1 MTRRYLLSIVANNR
15 IGVLPAITGAI
26 HELGG
31 DMQEASQT
39 AMHGVLS
46 MVLVADF
53 PEHYDSQ
60 VIVDHISGV
69 ARPFEAA
76 VTVRT
81 PSLNGDLEAHPAPT
95 TERFFLVLNG
105 DDTPGLIRQVTAR
118 LAAESIDIAD
128 LYAVREAV
136 GGPVLMVF
144 ELAVPEQADLAPLRG
159 ELESLGNPDGLAVE
173 LQHESFFNAG
183 NVLRPVRLAKAART
197 APLTPQPQSP
207 TV

>member
-1 MTRRYLLSIVANNR
+1 MTRRHLLSIVANNR

-53 PEHYDSQ
+53 PDRYDSQ

-69 ARPFEAA
+69 ARPFNAA
-76 VTVRT
+76 VSVRI
-81 PSLNGDLEAHPAPT
+81 PHHDVELEAHRVDP
-95 TERFFLVLNG
+95 TERFFLTLNG
-105 DDTPGLIRQVTAR
+105 DDTPGLIRQVTSR
-118 LAAESIDIAD
+118 LAAESIDITD
-128 LYAVREAV
+128 LYAVRENA

-144 ELAVPEQADLAPLRG
+144 ELAVPDQADLAPLRG
-159 ELESLGNPDGLAVE
+159 ELESLGNPDGLSVE
-173 LQHESFFNAG
+173 LQHESMFTGKNFP
-183 NVLRPVRLAKAART
+183 RPVRLAKAAGMEST
-197 APLTPQPQSP
+197 AANP
-207 TV
+207 